1 MQSKYMVIAGAS
13 GVGKTDL
20 AFKAAQELQT
30 EIVGADA
37 FQIYQGLDILTAKPA
52 SSQLHSLKHH
62 LISLMPLTQ
71 TLDAYQYAS
80 LARQTIRE
88 LNQRGII
95 PLVVGGTGFY
105 LHALERSLPSLP
117 AADKNLRAELEQRP
131 THALLKELAARD
143 AAAFS
148 RIDQQNRRR
157 IIRSLEVC
165 ILSGRTFS
173 SFLEDSPPVPTLPR
187 LFLERPRAILVE
199 RINQR
204 VNQMFAD
211 GVVQEVAAI
220 ETIGPT
226 ASQAIGFSVIRSLL
240 EGRIDEH
247 TCREAICRQTRQYA
261 KRQCTWFRRQPY
273 DFVSAESS
281 LEYVMVTYRRQFLD
295 SRRGEE

>member
-1 MQSKYMVIAGAS
+1 MQAKYMVIAGAS

-52 SSQLHSLKHH
+52 SSQLQSLKHH
-62 LISLMPLTQ
+62 LISLIPLTQ
-71 TLDAYQYAS
+71 TFDAYQYAS
-80 LARQTIRE
+80 HARQTICA

-105 LHALERSLPSLP
+105 LHALEKSLPSLP
-117 AADKNLRAELEQRP
+117 AANKSLRAELEQRP
-131 THALLKELAARD
+131 THALLKELGARD
-143 AAAFS
+143 ALAFS

-157 IIRSLEVC
+157 VIRALEVC
-165 ILSGRTFS
+165 IISGKTFS
-173 SFLEDSPPVPTLPR
+173 SFLKDALPVLTVPR
-187 LFLERPRAILVE
+187 LFLERPRAILIE
-199 RINQR
+199 RINKR
-204 VNQMFAD
+204 VGQMFAD
-211 GVVQEVAAI
+211 GVLQEVAAVQ
-220 ETIGPT
+220 TIGPT
-226 ASQAIGFSVIRSLL
+226 ASQAIGFSLIRSLL

-247 TCREAICRQTRQYA
+247 TCREAICQQTRRYA

-281 LEYVMVTYRRQFLD
+281 LEYVIATYRRHFLD
-295 SRRGEE
+295 S